1 MSELARYDA
10 MCRAIDA
17 AYEVDEAKGIRDQ
30 AIALE
35 VYARQAHNT
44 EAERRACEIRL
55 RAERKAGAISAKLE
69 KAQGQRTDKLQGAPH
84 RSSKTSQLR
93 DAGVSPDQAKQWEKL
108 AAVPQE
114 KFDAAL
120 ADSTTMPTT
129 ASIIRATIQDPA
141 KPKPPTKQ
149 PVVSAEALWL
159 WGRLRD
165 FERDGLLDKKP
176 AQVMATMTSE
186 MRDDVHTLA
195 PPVARWLQQIGL
207 PAASVLADEKTREKT
222 AAAVAFIK
230 VLRAISK
237 LAEQRRAQPGLF
249 DGIASLIELDAA
261 SSFFVG
267 TVATDE

>member
-17 AYEVDEAKGIRDQ
+17 AYEVDEAKDIRDQ

-55 RAERKAGAISAKLE
+55 RAERKAGAISSKLE
-69 KAQGQRTDKLQGAPH
+69 KAQGQRTDKLQGMPH

-114 KFDAAL
+114 EFDAAL
-120 ADSTTMPTT
+120 ADGTTMPTT
-129 ASIIRATIQDPA
+129 AGVIRATIPDPA
-141 KPKPPTKQ
+141 KPKLNKQ
-149 PVVSAEALWL
+149 PAVSTEALWL

-207 PAASVLADEKTREKT
+207 PAASALADGETREKT

-249 DGIASLIELDAA
+249 DGIASLIELDDAA
-261 SSFFVG
+261 GFFVG
-267 TVATDE
+267 IRATDE